1 MADRFPCEKCAG
13 TGEVRWGRCH
23 ACKGRGSF
31 ASSPEKRAKR
41 KLQRL
46 DSRKAG
52 AQQENRNSSVYL
64 VVMNRERNDSLFVQM
79 RADHAAGR
87 QWTPAQLMTAH
98 YKIKG
103 IREARALLDKT
114 FSETR
119 QA

>member
-1 MADRFPCEKCAG
+1 M
-13 TGEVRWGRCH
+13 
-23 ACKGRGSF
+23 
-31 ASSPEKRAKR
+31 
-41 KLQRL
+41 QRL

-87 QWTPAQLMTAH
+87 QWTPAQLMTASS
-98 YKIKG
+98 KIKG

-119 QA
+119 PE